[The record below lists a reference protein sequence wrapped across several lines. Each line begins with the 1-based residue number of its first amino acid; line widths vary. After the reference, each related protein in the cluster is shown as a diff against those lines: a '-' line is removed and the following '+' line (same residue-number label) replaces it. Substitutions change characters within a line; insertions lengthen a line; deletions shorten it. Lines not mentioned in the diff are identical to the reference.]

1 LAKMVSSKLKVE
13 NRPTLFLHKYEYRAA
28 IRIVGAGWCH
38 HTDTIEQYKD
48 KIERIKEFWQPHGTY
63 MPFPYRAEYTNY
75 LDNVDL
81 KIIDLYLKWKKEH
94 KELFSFRQ
102 EYDRVSIFGN
112 HFKKLETIKDIYP
125 KAKLTHARVLE
136 ADTLYFKKDPKF
148 NYRVYIKPKH
158 NTSNDFCNTM
168 AQFVEKNKDNP
179 NYKISAALVRRFC
192 NRKQT
197 ASGMTLM
204 QGRMLHGSYYI
215 DYNESSTEM
224 YLHILFPDMLGKP
237 HNCKKH
243 PNN

>member
-1 LAKMVSSKLKVE
+1 MKMASSKLKVE
-13 NRPTLFLHKYEYRAA
+13 HRPSLFLHKYEYRAA

-38 HTDTIEQYKD
+38 HIDTIEQYKD
-48 KIERIKEFWQPHGTY
+48 KIERIKEFWQPHGTI
-63 MPFPYRAEYTNY
+63 MLSPYRADYANY

-81 KIIDLYLKWKKEH
+81 KIIDLYLNWKKEH

-102 EYDRVSIFGN
+102 EHDRVSIFGN
-112 HFKKLETIKDIYP
+112 DFKKLETIKDIYP
-125 KAKLTHARVLE
+125 KAKMTHARVLE

-148 NYRVYIKPKH
+148 NHRVYIKSKY
-158 NTSNDFCNTM
+158 NTSADFCNTM

-179 NYKISAALVRRFC
+179 NYKISAALVRLFC
-192 NRKQT
+192 NRKRET
-197 ASGMTLM
+197 ASGMSM
-204 QGRMLHGSYYI
+204 QGRILHGSYYI